1 MGRANTNSVSGVGR
15 FNYRKKGR
23 VDNGYDPERQA
34 KGGAGI
40 MPAELIIIDDRKL
53 LLTLGR
59 RQFKL

>member
-40 MPAELIIIDDRKL
+40 MPAELIIINDRMVCKII
-53 LLTLGR
+53 
-59 RQFKL
+59 

>member
-23 VDNGYDPERQA
+23 VDNVHDPERQA

-40 MPAELIIIDDRKL
+40 MPAELIIIDDRMICKII
-53 LLTLGR
+53 
-59 RQFKL
+59 